1 MIELLRSIDTEIFL
15 SLNNLNSPFWDSFMS
30 IFSGKMIWV
39 PMYATI
45 VYILYANL
53 DKRTATFYS
62 LAIILTIALA
72 DMTCARVLRPMAE
85 RLRPANLDNPISG
98 MVHIVGNYRGGIY
111 GFPSCHAANSFGLA
125 TILSLIIRKRTLTVF
140 IFLWATVNAYSRL
153 YLGVHYTGDL
163 LVGAIIGSLIAF
175 IVYWA
180 AQRIARRRLGYSGAS
195 FTQSYVL
202 PAVGLTTIF
211 CIAVYSFTVYFRW

>member
-15 SLNNLNSPFWDSFMS
+15 SLNNLNTPFWDSFMS
-30 IFSGKMIWV
+30 IFSGKMIWA

-45 VYILYANL
+45 VYILYTNL

-163 LVGAIIGSLIAF
+163 LVGAIIGSLIA
-175 IVYWA
+175 IGVYWL
-180 AQRIARRRLGYSGAS
+180 AQRIACRRLGYSGAS

-202 PAVGLTTIF
+202 PAVGLTTVF
-211 CIAVYSFTVYFRW
+211 CIAVYSFTLYFRW

>member
-15 SLNNLNSPFWDSFMS
+15 SLNNLNTPFWDSFMS
-30 IFSGKMIWV
+30 IFSGKMIWA

-45 VYILYANL
+45 VYILYTNL

-72 DMTCARVLRPMAE
+72 DMTCARMLRPMAE

-125 TILSLIIRKRTLTVF
+125 TILSLIIRKRTLAVF

-163 LVGAIIGSLIAF
+163 LVGAIIGSLIA
-175 IVYWA
+175 IGVYWL
-180 AQRIARRRLGYSGAS
+180 AQRIARRRLGYSRAS
-195 FTQSYVL
+195 
-202 PAVGLTTIF
+202 
-211 CIAVYSFTVYFRW
+211 

>member
-15 SLNNLNSPFWDSFMS
+15 SLNNLYSPFWDSFMS
-30 IFSGKMIWV
+30 IFSGKMIWA

-45 VYILYANL
+45 VYILYTNL
-53 DKRTATFYS
+53 DKRTATLYA

-72 DMTCARVLRPMAE
+72 DLTCARVLRPLAE

-140 IFLWATVNAYSRL
+140 IFLWATVNSYSRL

-175 IVYWA
+175 IVYWVA
-180 AQRIARRRLGYSGAS
+180 RRIARRLIGYSGAS